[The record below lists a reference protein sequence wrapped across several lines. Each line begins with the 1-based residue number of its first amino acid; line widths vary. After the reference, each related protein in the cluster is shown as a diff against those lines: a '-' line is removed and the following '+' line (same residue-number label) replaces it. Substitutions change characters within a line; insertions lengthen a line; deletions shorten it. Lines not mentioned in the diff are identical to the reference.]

1 MAGESAGPSF
11 GLTAEQRSIQD
22 AVREFV
28 DGKILPNA
36 IANDQSHTLDLS
48 IIEGMAELGILGA
61 PIPEAW
67 GGSGLDFI
75 SEALICEE
83 IERGEAAFRTLISV
97 HVGLNSLTLLRFGT
111 DEQRERWLRPQAAG
125 SKLGCFGLTE
135 PDAGSDVAAMQATA
149 KKTDGGWSLTGQKTW
164 ISYAT
169 VADHALCFA
178 RTDPAAGHRGITAF
192 MVDLKTTTGVR
203 TRDLEAKL
211 GIWAGSTGEIFFDE
225 AEVGDDCVIGDVGG
239 GFKVAMYALD
249 HGRFTVAAGAVG
261 VIRACRELS
270 TKYARERSTFGQ
282 PIGRYQLVQD
292 KIAELVIMEEQ
303 ARLLVWKAAWAKDQ
317 AVTSGARTTRET
329 SLAKLVATEHAF
341 RAADLAVQIH
351 GAYGYSAEYGV
362 ERHLRNSRAPRLYEG
377 TSEIHRMLLAEDALG
392 FRSLDG

>member
-1 MAGESAGPSF
+1 MQGATGPSF
-11 GLTAEQRSIQD
+11 GLTDEQRSIQE

-36 IANDQSHTLDLS
+36 IANDQAHRLDHS
-48 IIEGMAELGILGA
+48 VIEGMAELGILGA

-67 GGSGLDFI
+67 GGSGLDFL

-97 HVGLNSLTLLRFGT
+97 HVGLNSLTLLRYGT
-111 DEQRERWLRPQAAG
+111 DEQRERWLRPQARG
-125 SKLGCFGLTE
+125 EKIGCFGLTE

-149 KKTDGGWSLTGQKTW
+149 RPTAAGWVVSGQKTW

-169 VADHALCFA
+169 VADHALFFA
-178 RTDPAAGHRGITAF
+178 RTDPAAGRRGITAF
-192 MVDLKTTTGVR
+192 MVDLKTTPGVR
-203 TRDLEAKL
+203 TSDLEQKL
-211 GIWAGSTGEIFFDE
+211 GIWAGSTGEILLDE
-225 AEVGDDCVIGDVGG
+225 AELSADCVIGEPGG

-249 HGRFTVAAGAVG
+249 QGRFTVAAGAVG

-270 TKYARERSTFGQ
+270 TRYARERSTFGQ
-282 PIGRYQLVQD
+282 AIGRHQLVQD
-292 KIAELVIMEEQ
+292 KIAELVVMEEQ

-317 AVTSGARTTRET
+317 TRESGARTTRET
-329 SLAKLVATEHAF
+329 SLAKLVATEYAF

-351 GAYGYSAEYGV
+351 GAYGYAAEYGV

-392 FRSLDG
+392 YRSLDG

>member
-1 MAGESAGPSF
+1 MTGPGF
-11 GLTAEQRSIQD
+11 GLSDEQRSIQE

-28 DGKILPNA
+28 DGRILPNA
-36 IANDQSHTLDLS
+36 VANDQAHHLDLDV
-48 IIEGMAELGILGA
+48 IAGMAELGILGA

-67 GGSGLDFI
+67 GGSGLDFV

-111 DEQRERWLRPQAAG
+111 DEQRERWLRPQARG
-125 SKLGCFGLTE
+125 ERIGCFGLTE

-149 KKTDGGWSLTGQKTW
+149 RRTAAGWSVSGRKTW

-178 RTDPAAGHRGITAF
+178 RTDPEAGHRGITAF
-192 MVDLKTTTGVR
+192 MVDLKTTPGVS
-203 TRDLEAKL
+203 TSDIEHKL
-211 GIWAGSTGEIFFDE
+211 GIWAGSTGEIVLDE
-225 AEVGDDCVIGDVGG
+225 AELPDEAVIGRPGE

-270 TKYARERSTFGQ
+270 TRYARERSTFGQ
-282 PIGRYQLVQD
+282 PIGRHQLVQD
-292 KIAELVIMEEQ
+292 KIAELVLMEEQ
-303 ARLLVWKAAWAKDQ
+303 ARLLVWKAGWAKDQ
-317 AVTSGARTTRET
+317 ARESGARTTRET
-329 SLAKLVATEHAF
+329 SIAKLVATEYAF

-351 GAYGYSAEYGV
+351 GAYGYAAEYGV